1 MLNLSTNLLGLPKAW
16 FQYALCGFA
25 VLTALGMLLRAVEL
39 ATGTR
44 DVRHRKVP
52 PAMSA
57 AATGLVG
64 IVVLFI
70 LLIMRIPVAFAMF
83 VVGFFGIAALNGM
96 NAATG
101 LLASEAFTLASS
113 PELVVVPLF
122 ILMGNVASITGMSR
136 QLYEAA
142 YAVIGSVRG
151 GLASAT
157 VIGCGG
163 FAALSG
169 SSVASALTM
178 GKVALAEMDRY
189 NYDPRLATGVV
200 AAGGTLGILIPPST
214 GFVIY
219 AILTE
224 QSIGRLF
231 LAGVF
236 PGLMLLGLF
245 VLAISLLC
253 WLNPALGPAGP
264 KTSLG
269 HKLRAIAGAGPI
281 AAVIVL
287 TIGGIYGGFF
297 SPVEAAA
304 VGAGVVILIGA
315 ATRKLSFRQLWHAT
329 RDSVTTTAT
338 VMLILIAA
346 HLLNPFLALSHIP
359 AAVGEFIT
367 ALNLSVTGVLILILA
382 VYLVL
387 GCFLE
392 GFAMLVLTL
401 PIFFPIVLNLGIDP
415 IWFGVLT
422 VLALEM
428 GLISPPVG
436 LNVFIVKS
444 VAPSVPLSEIFRGV
458 IPFWLMMIA
467 ALGILIAFPQISL
480 FLPNTMFGS

>member
-1 MLNLSTNLLGLPKAW
+1 MSASAAGLTGIIALFVLLGLR
-16 FQYALCGFA
+16 
-25 VLTALGMLLRAVEL
+25 V
-39 ATGTR
+39 
-44 DVRHRKVP
+44 
-52 PAMSA
+52 
-57 AATGLVG
+57 
-64 IVVLFI
+64 
-70 LLIMRIPVAFAMF
+70 PVAFAMF
-83 VVGFFGIAALNGM
+83 LIGFLGIWFLNGL
-96 NAATG
+96 NAATS
-101 LLASEAFTLASS
+101 LLASEAFTLGSS

-122 ILMGNVASITGMSR
+122 ILMGNVASVTGMSR
-136 QLYEAA
+136 QLYDAA
-142 YAVIGSVRG
+142 YAVVGPIKG

-178 GKVALAEMDRY
+178 GKVALKEMDRY
-189 NYDPRLATGVV
+189 NYDPRLSTGVV

-231 LAGVF
+231 LAGVL
-236 PGLMLLGLF
+236 PGLLLLALF
-245 VLAISLLC
+245 VLAVTLLC
-253 WLNPALGPAGP
+253 YLRPEFGPAGP
-264 KTSLG
+264 STSMAE
-269 HKLRAIAGAGPI
+269 KLRAVSGAGPI
-281 AAVIVL
+281 AGVILL
-287 TIGGIYGGFF
+287 TIGGIYGGLF

-304 VGAGVVILIGA
+304 VGAGAVTLIGFV
-315 ATRKLSFRQLWHAT
+315 TRRLGLVQLWEAAK
-329 RDSVTTTAT
+329 DSVVTTAT

-346 HLLNPFLALSHIP
+346 HLINPFLALSHIP
-359 AAVGEFIT
+359 SAVGELIEG
-367 ALNLSVTGVLILILA
+367 LGLSATGVLVLILA

-401 PIFFPIVLNLGIDP
+401 PIFFPIVIDLGIDP
-415 IWFGVLT
+415 IWFGVLC

-444 VAPSVPLSEIFRGV
+444 VAPNVSLGQIFSGV
-458 IPFWLMMIA
+458 ILFWLMMLLTLA
-467 ALGILIAFPQISL
+467 ILVAFPQIAL
-480 FLPNTMFGS
+480 YLPDTMIN

>member
-1 MLNLSTNLLGLPKAW
+1 
-16 FQYALCGFA
+16 
-25 VLTALGMLLRAVEL
+25 
-39 ATGTR
+39 
-44 DVRHRKVP
+44 
-52 PAMSA
+52 MSA
-57 AATGLVG
+57 SAIGLFGIAA
-64 IVVLFI
+64 LFV
-70 LLIMRIPVAFAMF
+70 LLILRIPVAFAMF
-83 VVGFFGIAALNGM
+83 VVGFIGIAVLNST
-96 NAATG
+96 AAAFS
-101 LLASEAFTLASS
+101 LLASEAFTLSTS
-113 PELVVVPLF
+113 TELVVIPLF

-136 QLYEAA
+136 RLYDAA
-142 YAVIGSVRG
+142 YAVIGSIRG

-178 GKVALAEMDRY
+178 GKVALAQMDRFD
-189 NYDPRLATGVV
+189 YDPRLSTGVV

-236 PGLMLLGLF
+236 PGILLLCLF
-245 VLAISLLC
+245 VLAVTVLC
-253 WLNPALGPAGP
+253 YIRPSLGPAGP
-264 KTSLG
+264 KTNMSE
-269 HKLRAIAGAGPI
+269 KLRAISGAGPI
-281 AAVIVL
+281 VAVIVL
-287 TIGGIYGGFF
+287 TIGGIYGGLF

-304 VGAGVVILIGA
+304 VGAGAVILIGA
-315 ATRKLSFRQLWHAT
+315 VTRTLNIRQLWFAA
-329 RDSVTTTAT
+329 RDSVVTTAT

-346 HLLNPFLALSHIP
+346 HMINPFMALSHIP
-359 AAVGEFIT
+359 EVVGNALT
-367 ALNLSVTGVLILILA
+367 ALNLGTVGILILILA
-382 VYLVL
+382 IYLVL

-401 PIFFPIVLNLGIDP
+401 PIFFPIILNMGIDP
-415 IWFGVLT
+415 IWFGVLV

-444 VAPSVPLSEIFRGV
+444 VAPHVPLGQIFSGV
-458 IPFWLMMIA
+458 ILFWVMMLITLA
-467 ALGILIAFPQISL
+467 ILIAFPQISL
-480 FLPNTMFGS
+480 FLPNTMIN

>member
-1 MLNLSTNLLGLPKAW
+1 VSGEVVGLIGIVCLFGLLI
-16 FQYALCGFA
+16 
-25 VLTALGMLLRAVEL
+25 LR
-39 ATGTR
+39 
-44 DVRHRKVP
+44 VP
-52 PAMSA
+52 VAISMF
-57 AATGLVG
+57 LVG
-64 IVVLFI
+64 FT
-70 LLIMRIPVAFAMF
+70 
-83 VVGFFGIAALNGM
+83 GIALLNGFK
-96 NAATG
+96 AATG
-101 LLASEAFTLASS
+101 LLASESFTLATS

-136 QLYEAA
+136 RLYDAA
-142 YAVIGSVRG
+142 YAIIGSVRG

-189 NYDPRLATGVV
+189 NYDTRLSTGVV

-214 GFVIY
+214 GFVIF

-236 PGLMLLGLF
+236 PGLVLLGLF
-245 VLAISLLC
+245 VLAITVIC
-253 WLNPALGPAGP
+253 WFRPEYGPAGP
-264 KTSLG
+264 STTTNE
-269 HKLRAIAGAGPI
+269 KLHAIAGAAPI
-281 AAVIVL
+281 VGVILL

-297 SPVEAAA
+297 SPVEASA
-304 VGAGVVILIGA
+304 VGAGMMILIGIF
-315 ATRKLSFRQLWHAT
+315 TRKLSFRDYWDAT
-329 RDSVTTTAT
+329 KDSVVTTAT
-338 VMLILIAA
+338 VMLILISA
-346 HLLNPFLALSHIP
+346 HMINPFIALSHIP
-359 AAVGEFIT
+359 SAVGDFIIALQLSPT
-367 ALNLSVTGVLILILA
+367 AVLVLILAI
-382 VYLVL
+382 YLVL

-401 PIFFPIVLNLGIDP
+401 PIFFPIVMQMGIDP

-422 VLALEM
+422 VLTLEM

-444 VAPSVPLSEIFRGV
+444 VAPKVALGTIFRGV
-458 IPFWLMMIA
+458 LPFWLMMIVA
-467 ALGILIAFPQISL
+467 VAIFIAFPQIVL
-480 FLPNTMFGS
+480 FLPNTMIN

>member
-1 MLNLSTNLLGLPKAW
+1 MSASAAGLLGIV
-16 FQYALCGFA
+16 ALF
-25 VLTALGMLLRAVEL
+25 VL
-39 ATGTR
+39 
-44 DVRHRKVP
+44 
-52 PAMSA
+52 
-57 AATGLVG
+57 LV
-64 IVVLFI
+64 L
-70 LLIMRIPVAFAMF
+70 RIPVAFAMF
-83 VVGFFGIAALNGM
+83 VVGFFGIVHLNSV
-96 NAATG
+96 NAAVS
-101 LLASEAFTLASS
+101 LLASEAYTLGSS

-136 QLYEAA
+136 RLYDAA
-142 YAVIGSVRG
+142 YAIIGSVRG

-178 GKVALAEMDRY
+178 GKVALAEMDRF
-189 NYDPRLATGVV
+189 NYDPRLSTGVV

-236 PGLMLLGLF
+236 PGILLLGLF
-245 VLAISLLC
+245 VMAVTILC
-253 WLNPALGPAGP
+253 WIRPNYGPAGP
-264 KTSLG
+264 STSLG
-269 HKLRAIAGAGPI
+269 EKLRAISGAGPI
-281 AAVIVL
+281 GAIIML
-287 TIGGIYGGFF
+287 TIGGIYGGLF

-304 VGAGVVILIGA
+304 VGAAAVILIGVV
-315 ATRKLSFRQLWHAT
+315 THTLGLRQLWAAAK
-329 RDSVTTTAT
+329 DSVVTTAT

-346 HLLNPFLALSHIP
+346 HMINPFMALSHIP
-359 AAVGEFIT
+359 EAVGAFMEN
-367 ALNLSVTGVLILILA
+367 LNLGPTGVLVVILA
-382 VYLVL
+382 IYVIL

-401 PIFFPIVLNLGIDP
+401 PIFFPIITNMGIDP
-415 IWFGVLT
+415 IWFGVLV

-444 VAPSVPLSEIFRGV
+444 VAPNVPLGQIFSGV
-458 IPFWLMMIA
+458 VLFWVMMLV
-467 ALGILIAFPQISL
+467 ALAILIAFPQIAL
-480 FLPNTMFGS
+480 FLPNTMIN